1 MFVKEG
7 VELSLSCRLEREEEE
22 PRVSWM
28 LEWEEE
34 EEPPPSSSMLEWD
47 EEELLVN

>member
-7 VELSLSCRLEREEEE
+7 AELSLSCRLEREEEE

-28 LEWEEE
+28 LELEEV
-34 EEPPPSSSMLEWD
+34 
-47 EEELLVN
+47 ELPVS